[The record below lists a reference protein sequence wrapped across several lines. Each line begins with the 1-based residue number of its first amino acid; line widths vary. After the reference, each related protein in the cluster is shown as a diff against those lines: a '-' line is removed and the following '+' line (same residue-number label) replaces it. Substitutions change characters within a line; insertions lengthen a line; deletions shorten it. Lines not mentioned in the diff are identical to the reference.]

1 MGSNQASAAI
11 SVIFG
16 TNAFGKFDYVP
27 GLVAPFDTVEK
38 ITPILD
44 ALQSS
49 GVKQLDT
56 ARLYGMGFAE
66 PLLTESG
73 YIERDMAVSTKLYP
87 TAFRAAV
94 MPGATKYTH
103 RPRTSAPAS

>member
-1 MGSNQASAAI
+1 MHLANSTTSPALS
-11 SVIFG
+11 
-16 TNAFGKFDYVP
+16 P
-27 GLVAPFDTVEK
+27 PFNTVEK

-56 ARLYGMGFAE
+56 ARLYGQGFSE

-73 YIERDMAVSTKLYP
+73 YAERGMNVSTKLYSTQP
-87 TAFRAAV
+87 
-94 MPGATKYTH
+94 P
-103 RPRTSAPAS
+103 SAPPSC